1 MAKKGREARIMRTIT
16 KIRGEKMSLALQK
29 RALARPNDA
38 SALDEDAPKKSSW
51 RRRKDRAKVRAEA
64 RGDADAPHGY
74 HGGARVLLI
83 GDGNMTFALA
93 LTTLFGGD
101 GSGVVA
107 TTDVARRD
115 AGRALAGHEDVC
127 EAIEACGGAVV
138 HEITCDDLGDDGVR
152 AALRARVGG
161 KAFDRVVFNFPDAGC
176 GRVGALSVKAQ
187 RTLLASF
194 LTNAQGLIGMNG
206 EIRVTLR
213 ADAPWSTWNV
223 EGLAMKAGLAFKA
236 SVEFDADEFPGY
248 EYCHTPGE
256 DEREEEITPRT
267 EDIEGECVTYVF
279 VRKA

>member
-1 MAKKGREARIMRTIT
+1 MAKKGREARITRTIAR
-16 KIRGEKMSLALQK
+16 IRGDKPSLALQK
-29 RALARPNDA
+29 RFLSRPRTF
-38 SALDEDAPKKSSW
+38 SSLEEDAPKRSSW
-51 RRRKDRAKVRAEA
+51 RRRKDRARVRAEA

-74 HGGARVLLI
+74 HGGARVLLV

-107 TTDVARRD
+107 TTDASRRD
-115 AGRALAGHEDVC
+115 AGREHAGHEDVC
-127 EAIEACGGAVV
+127 EAIEASGGAVA
-138 HEITCDDLGDDGVR
+138 HEITCDALGDEGVR
-152 AALRARVGG
+152 RALRKKVGG

-176 GRVGALSVKAQ
+176 GRVGTLSVGAQ
-187 RTLLASF
+187 RALLSSF
-194 LTNAQGLIGMNG
+194 LVNSQGLIKANG

-256 DEREEEITPRT
+256 DERGEEIAPRT
-267 EDIEGECVTYVF
+267 EECEGECVTYVF